1 MSRMDVHSPIPTRT
15 PTQLADADRVD
26 VRGLFRA
33 ILGRKVMLVGLMLL
47 FGVLFYLAAS
57 MMTPVY
63 TAYAKVILAPRNVQ
77 VSQTDAV
84 VSSVE
89 VTEPEIFSE
98 MSVMRSN
105 TLLGDLIDQIGLN
118 RLETLYY
125 DQPRVDNTRENRVA
139 SLIDA
144 IREDLR
150 VQREAESFVVMI
162 RFDGRDAELVAALAN
177 GIADTYIDKSL
188 NSRRESVRQATV
200 WIEELVAEAQV
211 DVQRTETALAQARA
225 QSLQA
230 EGSSYENANQQLANL
245 TSELAV
251 ARAGLAAAQATYD
264 QLQGVLDQEGAQ
276 GLAMAVTSPLLETLL
291 GQRLEAQRKDE
302 EWARSYDS
310 DHPQRV
316 RLQDQIAGLDAQLE
330 LEARRVIE
338 QRGGDVIVAQSRVD
352 SLAGSVQALEDQLAG
367 ISGNTVGLRRL
378 ELEAAAARQYY
389 ETLLAR
395 LSTAT
400 GQDKLQLPEARV
412 IDRAPVP
419 EAPSAPRPKLL
430 GAFGGLLGLTV
441 AIIVAVIMEMTRS
454 SFRTRREIEAQTGHR
469 VLATLPRMR
478 RHDMRR
484 IVSGLRGRSNTVF
497 GERMRQLKTVLLMR
511 RGRYDKQVIMVASS
525 RPGEGK
531 STVAMALA
539 EMAVLAGKE
548 VVVVDGDLRCSSLV
562 KNFGW
567 TPEHDFADFVLER
580 CALDEAILTDAEL
593 GINVLPTANH
603 SVAAA
608 DELSADWLAPMMDEL
623 KAVYDVVI
631 IDSPP
636 LLEVADGLVLA
647 RVADSIVYVVRWDK
661 TPRQAVAEGLEALA
675 AMRLGVAGIVLNH
688 ADPKYTENSYG
699 EAYGAYA
706 K

>member
-33 ILGRKVMLVGLMLL
+33 ILGRKALLVGLMLL
-47 FGVLFYLAAS
+47 FGVVAYLTAS
-57 MMTPVY
+57 FMTPVY

-125 DQPRVDNTRENRVA
+125 DQPRVDSSRENRVA

-177 GIADTYIDKSL
+177 GIADTYIEKSL
-188 NSRRESVRQATV
+188 NSRRENVRQATI
-200 WIEELVAEAQV
+200 WIEELVAEAQLE
-211 DVQRTETALAQARA
+211 VQRTETALTQARA

-291 GQRLEAQRKDE
+291 GERLEAERKDE

-316 RLQDQIAGLDAQLE
+316 RLQDQIAGLDA
-330 LEARRVIE
+330 
-338 QRGGDVIVAQSRVD
+338 
-352 SLAGSVQALEDQLAG
+352 
-367 ISGNTVGLRRL
+367 
-378 ELEAAAARQYY
+378 
-389 ETLLAR
+389 
-395 LSTAT
+395 
-400 GQDKLQLPEARV
+400 
-412 IDRAPVP
+412 
-419 EAPSAPRPKLL
+419 
-430 GAFGGLLGLTV
+430 
-441 AIIVAVIMEMTRS
+441 
-454 SFRTRREIEAQTGHR
+454 
-469 VLATLPRMR
+469 
-478 RHDMRR
+478 
-484 IVSGLRGRSNTVF
+484 
-497 GERMRQLKTVLLMR
+497 
-511 RGRYDKQVIMVASS
+511 
-525 RPGEGK
+525 
-531 STVAMALA
+531 
-539 EMAVLAGKE
+539 
-548 VVVVDGDLRCSSLV
+548 
-562 KNFGW
+562 
-567 TPEHDFADFVLER
+567 
-580 CALDEAILTDAEL
+580 
-593 GINVLPTANH
+593 
-603 SVAAA
+603 
-608 DELSADWLAPMMDEL
+608 
-623 KAVYDVVI
+623 
-631 IDSPP
+631 
-636 LLEVADGLVLA
+636 
-647 RVADSIVYVVRWDK
+647 
-661 TPRQAVAEGLEALA
+661 
-675 AMRLGVAGIVLNH
+675 
-688 ADPKYTENSYG
+688 
-699 EAYGAYA
+699 
-706 K
+706 

>member
-1 MSRMDVHSPIPTRT
+1 MSRMDVHSPIPARVT
-15 PTQLADADRVD
+15 TQTADADRVD
-26 VRGLFRA
+26 VRGLLRA
-33 ILGRKVMLVGLMLL
+33 IFGRRLLIVGLMLL
-47 FGVLFYLAAS
+47 FGALAYFTANL
-57 MMTPVY
+57 MEPVY
-63 TAYAKVILAPRNVQ
+63 TAYSKVILAPRNVQ

-105 TLLGDLIDQIGLN
+105 TILGNLLDQIGLN
-118 RLETLYY
+118 RLESLYY
-125 DQPRVDNTRENRVA
+125 DQPRTDNTRENRVA
-139 SLIDA
+139 SLIDQ
-144 IREDLR
+144 IRENLR

-162 RFDGRDAELVAALAN
+162 RFDGNDAELVAAVAN
-177 GIADTYIDKSL
+177 GIADTYIDQELS
-188 NSRRESVRQATV
+188 SRRDSVRQATI
-200 WIEELVAEAQV
+200 WIKELVADAQL
-211 DVQRTETALAQARA
+211 DVQRTETALIAARA

-230 EGSSYENANQQLANL
+230 EGSSYDNANQQLGNL

-264 QLQGVLDQEGAQ
+264 QLEAVLAREGAQ
-276 GLAMAVTSPLLETLL
+276 GLAMAVTSPMLENLLSD
-291 GQRLEAQRKDE
+291 RLEAQRKDD
-302 EWARSYDS
+302 EWARSFGP

-316 RLQDQIAGLDAQLE
+316 RLLDQLEGIDAQLE

-338 QRGGDVIVAQSRVD
+338 QRAGDVIVAQSRMD
-352 SLAGSVQALEDQLAG
+352 SLAVSVQQLEDQLAG
-367 ISGNTVGLRRL
+367 ISGNTVGLRQL

-395 LSTAT
+395 LSSAT

-419 EAPSAPRPKLL
+419 EAPTAPRPKLL

-441 AIIVAVIMEMTRS
+441 AIIAAVFMEMTRS
-454 SFRTRREIEAQTGHR
+454 TYRTRREIEAQTGHR

-478 RHDMRR
+478 GRDMRR
-484 IVSGLRGRSNTVF
+484 LITNLRGKSNTVF

-511 RGRYDKQVIMVASS
+511 RGGFDKQVIMVASS

-531 STVAMALA
+531 SMVAMALA

-567 TPEHDFADFVLER
+567 TPKHDLADFVLER
-580 CALDEAILTDAEL
+580 CALDEAILTDEEL
-593 GINVLPTANH
+593 GINVLPTAHH
-603 SVAAA
+603 SVEAA
-608 DELSADWLAPMMDEL
+608 DELSTDWLAPMMDEL

-675 AMRLGVAGIVLNH
+675 AMRLGVAGIVLNR
-688 ADPKYTENSYG
+688 ADPKYTENSSGGTY
-699 EAYGAYA
+699 AAYA

>member
-1 MSRMDVHSPIPTRT
+1 MDVHSPIPTRAT
-15 PTQLADADRVD
+15 TLPADADRVD

-33 ILGRKVMLVGLMLL
+33 ILGRRLLIVGLMLL
-47 FGVLFYLAAS
+47 FGALAYVAAN
-57 MMTPVY
+57 MMQPVY

-98 MSVMRSN
+98 MAVMRSN

-118 RLETLYY
+118 RLESLYY
-125 DQPRVDNTRENRVA
+125 DQPRTDNSRENRVA
-139 SLIDA
+139 SLIDQ
-144 IREDLR
+144 IRENLR
-150 VQREAESFVVMI
+150 IQREAESFVVVI
-162 RFDGRDAELVAALAN
+162 RFDGNDPELVAAIAN
-177 GIADTYIDKSL
+177 GIADTYIEQDL
-188 NSRRESVRQATV
+188 DGRRKSVRQATI
-200 WIEELVAEAQV
+200 WIEELVAEAQRN
-211 DVQRTETALAQARA
+211 VQRTETALAMARA
-225 QSLQA
+225 RSLRD
-230 EGSSYENANQQLANL
+230 EGASYDNASQQLANL

-264 QLQGVLDQEGAQ
+264 QLQDVLAREGAQ
-276 GLAMAVTSPLLETLL
+276 GLARAVTSPMLESLLAD
-291 GQRLEAQRKDE
+291 RLDAQRKDA
-302 EWARSYDS
+302 EWARSFGP

-316 RLQDQIAGLDAQLE
+316 RLRTRIESIEAQLE

-338 QRGGDVIVAQSRVD
+338 QRAGDVVVAQSRVT
-352 SLAGSVQALEDQLAG
+352 SLSESVQQLEDQLAG
-367 ISGNTVGLRRL
+367 ISGNTVGLRQL
-378 ELEAAAARQYY
+378 ELEAAAAQQYY

-395 LSTAT
+395 LSSAT
-400 GQDKLQLPEARV
+400 GQDRLQLPEARV

-430 GAFGGLLGLTV
+430 GAFGGLLGLTI
-441 AIIVAVIMEMTRS
+441 AIIAAVFMEMTRS
-454 SFRTRREIEAQTGHR
+454 SFRTRREIEAQTGLR

-478 RHDMRR
+478 GRDMRR
-484 IVSGLRGRSNTVF
+484 IITNLRGKSNTVF

-511 RGRYDKQVIMVASS
+511 RGGFDKQVIMVASS

-562 KNFGW
+562 RNFGW

-580 CALDEAILTDAEL
+580 CALDEAILTDDTL
-593 GINVLPTANH
+593 GINVMPTAHH
-603 SVAAA
+603 SVEAA

-636 LLEVADGLVLA
+636 LLDVADGLVLA
-647 RVADSIVYVVRWDK
+647 RVADSVIYVVRWDK

-675 AMRLGVAGIVLNH
+675 AMRVGVSGIVLNR
-688 ADPKYTENSYG
+688 ADPRYTENSYG
-699 EAYGAYA
+699 ESYGAYA
-706 K
+706 S